1 VSGPTHVEIAGSG
14 SVNIASGEANPLHV
28 EIMGSGDVTFG
39 GVAVDP
45 HIESMGSGN
54 VRLKAYRGNLS
65 NEGNANLKIGN

>member
-1 VSGPTHVEIAGSG
+1 
-14 SVNIASGEANPLHV
+14 
-28 EIMGSGDVTFG
+28 MGSGDVTFG